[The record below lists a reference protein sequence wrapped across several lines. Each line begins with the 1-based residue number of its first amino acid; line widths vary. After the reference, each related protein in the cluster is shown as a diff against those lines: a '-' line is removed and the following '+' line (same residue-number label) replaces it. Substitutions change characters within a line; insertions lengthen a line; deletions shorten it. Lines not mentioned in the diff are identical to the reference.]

1 MTRKDMRDR
10 DLMQI
15 AESILGCGDDAVEM
29 SDEAAVLVQAAL
41 EAAYE
46 AGRRHQKQY
55 GGNPL

>member
-15 AESILGCGDDAVEM
+15 AESILGWGDDAAEM
-29 SDEAAVLVQAAL
+29 SDALLVQAAL